1 MNHYDLNGRFH
12 AFKISML
19 LSNQMKADN
28 LAPLSDSDEPNEEL
42 RDAFNQLQKSALRN
56 SKDDS
61 EDAAMTIEKCVAAK
75 IVDKFFPQLLH
86 EARDRGATE
95 TEMNVIA
102 QKMLN
107 EKAKR
112 LASLTQTSDV
122 DEAFRQLIS
131 TSARDMYF
139 RPFIAFTTSYG
150 DQANSLYVFDTLSE
164 RLEKLNNPAFTDH
177 FYMHNTI

>member
-1 MNHYDLNGRFH
+1 VNHYDLNGRFH

-102 QKMLN
+102 QKN
-107 EKAKR
+107 A
-112 LASLTQTSDV
+112 
-122 DEAFRQLIS
+122 
-131 TSARDMYF
+131 
-139 RPFIAFTTSYG
+139 
-150 DQANSLYVFDTLSE
+150 
-164 RLEKLNNPAFTDH
+164 
-177 FYMHNTI
+177 